1 MFSVFNNGFFHYPR
15 NERDTIKGGL
25 IMKNLKSR
33 RKFKS
38 FLATALLALMTVVSI
53 PANTVIAADLAT
65 KNITLLTEMPT
76 SYVRLV
82 ENEVMPLSSTTY
94 FIQDKQ
100 FSFSGTFID
109 GAFSVPSACE
119 ARMVIAVVGSDILY
133 VDVMNGKG
141 VCERTITVPPNQA
154 QVHVFNINSGTHY
167 LRYRSAGNSI
177 NTVRMQ
183 LYTWDY

>member
-1 MFSVFNNGFFHYPR
+1 
-15 NERDTIKGGL
+15 
-25 IMKNLKSR
+25 MKNLKLE

-53 PANTVIAADLAT
+53 PADTVIAAVPAENVT
-65 KNITLLTEMPT
+65 TLTEITT

-94 FIQDKQ
+94 FIQDKE
-100 FSFSGTFID
+100 FSFSGTFVD

-119 ARMVIAVVGSDILY
+119 ARMVIALVGSDILY
-133 VDVMNGKG
+133 IDVMNGKG
-141 VCERTITVPPNQA
+141 VCERTITVTPNQA

-167 LRYRSAGNSI
+167 LRYRSTGNST

-183 LYTWDY
+183 LYTWNY